1 MRICTPV
8 LKTTEKLLTITG
20 VYRLAGN
27 ELECFRFSMYSPGQI
42 TYIVLSTIPIV
53 IFREITHSDSSYA
66 LQYTNHSLARA
77 LWVDNPCLFEA
88 LL

>member
-27 ELECFRFSMYSPGQI
+27 KLECFRFSTYSTGQI
-42 TYIVLSTIPIV
+42 TDIVLSTIPIV
-53 IFREITHSDSSYA
+53 IFRQITHSDSSYA
-66 LQYTNHSLARA
+66 S
-77 LWVDNPCLFEA
+77 
-88 LL
+88 